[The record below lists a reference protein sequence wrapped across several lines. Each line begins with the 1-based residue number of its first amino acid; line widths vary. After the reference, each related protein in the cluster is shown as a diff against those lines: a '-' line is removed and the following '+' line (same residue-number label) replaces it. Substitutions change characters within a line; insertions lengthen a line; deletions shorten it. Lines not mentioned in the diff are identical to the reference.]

1 MSELLVAT
9 HELQRRAVHAC
20 GAVIPAGWVVGLLSF
35 QQVQALWIGAAVL
48 TGLLESA
55 RLGGR
60 LASPIYD
67 RLIREYE
74 RDHLAGYALYTV
86 GMATVAVMPALGIGV
101 SPALAVAAML
111 MLAIGDPISGIAGS
125 GELRPS
131 KQGFVLL
138 IMFGT
143 CTLLA
148 VPLVESEL
156 AAIAGGVGAT
166 VADGLK
172 PVVLGRV
179 VDDNLTIAPV
189 AAAAMAV
196 ASALA

>member
-1 MSELLVAT
+1 VSELLVAT

-55 RLGGR
+55 RLGGH

-74 RDHLAGYALYTV
+74 RDHL
-86 GMATVAVMPALGIGV
+86 ATVAVMPALGIGV

-196 ASALA
+196 ASVLA